1 MSSRRG
7 RRGRARRRR
16 ALRRVVALSALVA
29 VSAGAVVAVSAAL
42 GVDRH
47 GARVIRFSVA
57 SRLVGQT
64 LDEVA
69 VVPRGASG
77 AGRPLL
83 VFLHGKGSGRENSN
97 LDSAMFAALAAQGSA
112 APDVLFPDGGEDS
125 YWHNRRSGA
134 WASYVL
140 HEVIPRALALLH
152 ADPRR
157 VAIGGISM
165 GGFGALELARLHP
178 GRFCAVGGHSAAEWY
193 AGADTPAGAFDDAQD
208 FARHDIVRAAGRSDL
223 YGHTP
228 VWIDVGTEDP
238 FRAADT
244 TLAQRLQAHGANI
257 QFHVWP
263 GGHDNTYTSAHW
275 GAYLAFYSRALADCT
290 AL

>member
-7 RRGRARRRR
+7 RRGRARWWP
-16 ALRRVVALSALVA
+16 RRVVALGALA
-29 VSAGAVVAVSAAL
+29 AFSAGAVVAVSAAL

-47 GARVIRFSVA
+47 GARVIRFSIA

-77 AGRPLL
+77 TGRPLL
-83 VFLHGKGSGRENSN
+83 VVVHGKGVRSVENSN
-97 LDSAMFAALAAQGSA
+97 LDSSMFAALAAQGST
-112 APDVLFPDGGEDS
+112 APDVVFPDGGEDS

-165 GGFGALELARLHP
+165 GGFGALEIARLHP

-208 FARHDIVRAAGRSDL
+208 FARHDTVHAAARSDL
-223 YGHTP
+223 YGRIP
-228 VWIDVGTEDP
+228 VWIDVGTGDP
-238 FRAADT
+238 FHAADT
-244 TLAQRLQAHGANI
+244 TLAQQLRAHGGNVS
-257 QFHVWP
+257 FHVWP

-275 GAYLAFYSRALADCT
+275 GAYLAFYSRALADCS
-290 AL
+290 AP